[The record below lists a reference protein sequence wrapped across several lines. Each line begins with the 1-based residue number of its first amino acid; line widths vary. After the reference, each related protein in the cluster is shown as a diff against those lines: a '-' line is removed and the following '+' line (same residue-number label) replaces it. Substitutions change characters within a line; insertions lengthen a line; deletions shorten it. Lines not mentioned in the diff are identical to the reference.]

1 MYRLRIESRLL
12 LGAALLAACSD
23 RSVPTGPPV
32 RPLAAT
38 TAVDRPYTWSLKC
51 SGDWPSDAN
60 WLWTDAS
67 GAPIGTPGSV
77 PTGCVPGQTVSG
89 GDVRPA
95 AATGFSAC
103 VNGDTC
109 PHTWTFDPAGPFKA
123 QLKGSSKFYWCEP
136 PMWSRRGHCGWE
148 TWTATLNVD
157 S

>member
-1 MYRLRIESRLL
+1 MYRLRIESCLL
-12 LGAALLAACSD
+12 LGPALLAACSD

-60 WLWTDAS
+60 WFWTDAS

-77 PTGCVPGQTVSG
+77 PSGCVPGQTVSG

-95 AATGFSAC
+95 AADGFFAS
-103 VNGDTC
+103 VGWPIPNTK
-109 PHTWTFDPAGPFKA
+109 TWTFDPSGSFKA
-123 QLKGSSKFYWCEP
+123 LLKGTSVQTIYDFTSSYQLKSWG
-136 PMWSRRGHCGWE
+136 
-148 TWTATLNVD
+148 TLKVE